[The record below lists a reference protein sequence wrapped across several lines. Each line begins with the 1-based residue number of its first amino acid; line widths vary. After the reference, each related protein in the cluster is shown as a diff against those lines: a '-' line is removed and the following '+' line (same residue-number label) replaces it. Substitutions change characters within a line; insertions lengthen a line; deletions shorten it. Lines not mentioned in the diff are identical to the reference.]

1 MRYGYARV
9 SSRTQDYSAQVDALK
24 AAGCERIF
32 SEKRS
37 GKSAKDRP
45 EFSKLMRALVP
56 GDTVVVSK
64 LDRLARSSRD
74 LHNIL
79 HELQDRG
86 CGFVSLGESWCDSTS
101 EIGFS
106 LVFLN
111 NLAFAAV
118 LAGIADVRIPW
129 GPLIGTYVVGLALSC
144 ATAVAGLGF
153 TAVALPTA
161 LAVAAPCV
169 VVSASV
175 FRRRWS
181 TLTAQGRALTL
192 SCLFFS
198 AHNVDFAFLRMRE
211 SFATI
216 GFTVALVVVFAL
228 SISAPAALLE
238 QVAGRQARLSA
249 QLDIARALQRR
260 LVPDDAR
267 LEGLDF
273 AAHMRPADSVGG
285 DYLHLFRT
293 PDADW
298 FFVLDVAGHGFGAG
312 LIALMAHS
320 TVASIIEARPDASP
334 RELND
339 FANRI
344 LCKSLE
350 QLGERR
356 FMTVVSVRHDR
367 AGSRLVVS
375 GSHEDLLIY
384 RAGSAR
390 VDWVPVAHFPLGLG
404 FGGVDAA
411 SIGEVAI
418 PLAPGDLVFIGTDGL
433 FEAPREGDHHR
444 GQFGAD
450 RVADLLLS
458 SDRVPLQVLKER
470 VLAALEAFTGGSARG
485 RRGVPDAAR
494 ARGGRRVK
502 VQLRIASSSE
512 TSSPASGSSRR
523 CTTATTAS
531 SSPTTSTTS
540 TPRSSRGLTGTSW
553 RSRARTSRSCAGSTS
568 VTPTWSGSGS
578 CRTRRSPHSWRRR
591 GCWRH
596 DPAIRREV
604 TKLVVAPPWRKHHL
618 SPAIIAA
625 AHSRDFMD
633 MESERPP
640 LLTYCC
646 VRTIA
651 QGVMTRHGIRA
662 RRLKPFPRYKVHE
675 LYRFRKRTRWI
686 ATS

>member
-1 MRYGYARV
+1 MQSDAVLQNLLALYAGLTFLNAVFAAALWR
-9 SSRTQDYSAQVDALK
+9 STRDRTVRTLFLAWTSVMVAFVGQGVLVGGAL
-24 AAGCERIF
+24 AVT
-32 SEKRS
+32 
-37 GKSAKDRP
+37 
-45 EFSKLMRALVP
+45 L
-56 GDTVVVSK
+56 
-64 LDRLARSSRD
+64 
-74 LHNIL
+74 
-79 HELQDRG
+79 
-86 CGFVSLGESWCDSTS
+86 
-101 EIGFS
+101 GFS

-118 LAGIADVRIPW
+118 LAGIADVRTPW

-144 ATAVAGLGF
+144 AAAVAGLGF

-339 FANRI
+339 LREPDPLQEPRAAR
-344 LCKSLE
+344 
-350 QLGERR
+350 GE
-356 FMTVVSVRHDR
+356 TVHD
-367 AGSRLVVS
+367 GRL
-375 GSHEDLLIY
+375 
-384 RAGSAR
+384 R
-390 VDWVPVAHFPLGLG
+390 
-404 FGGVDAA
+404 
-411 SIGEVAI
+411 
-418 PLAPGDLVFIGTDGL
+418 
-433 FEAPREGDHHR
+433 APRPRREPARREREPR
-444 GQFGAD
+444 G
-450 RVADLLLS
+450 
-458 SDRVPLQVLKER
+458 
-470 VLAALEAFTGGSARG
+470 
-485 RRGVPDAAR
+485 
-494 ARGGRRVK
+494 
-502 VQLRIASSSE
+502 
-512 TSSPASGSSRR
+512 PAHL
-523 CTTATTAS
+523 
-531 SSPTTSTTS
+531 
-540 TPRSSRGLTGTSW
+540 SRGE
-553 RSRARTSRSCAGSTS
+553 
-568 VTPTWSGSGS
+568 
-578 CRTRRSPHSWRRR
+578 RTRRSGPGGPLPARPRVRRR
-591 GCWRH
+591 RRRQHRRGRH
-596 DPAIRREV
+596 PARSGRFWSSSARTVCSRPRGRE
-604 TKLVVAPPWRKHHL
+604 TTTAASSGPTGWPTCCSPPTG
-618 SPAIIAA
+618 
-625 AHSRDFMD
+625 SR
-633 MESERPP
+633 SR
-640 LLTYCC
+640 
-646 VRTIA
+646 
-651 QGVMTRHGIRA
+651 
-662 RRLKPFPRYKVHE
+662 
-675 LYRFRKRTRWI
+675 
-686 ATS
+686 S